1 MSKQLSGT
9 EKRKACLTTAN
20 RYMAALVLWME
31 RATTR
36 KVSVVMLPARS
47 VGDVAQ
53 IEVWGPGAG
62 DIRRALFS
70 VHFGAEIIDVCSLA
84 DGDRTLAVTPVFDN
98 RFKIIHT
105 VEP

>member
-1 MSKQLSGT
+1 MSKQLPGI

-47 VGDVAQ
+47 VGAEAK
-53 IEVWGPGAG
+53 IEVCGPGASA
-62 DIRRALFS
+62 IRRALFS
-70 VHFGAEIIDVCSLA
+70 VQFGADIIDAHSLA
-84 DGDRTLAVTPVFDN
+84 DGDRTLAVTPLFDN
-98 RFKIIHT
+98 RFKIVHT
-105 VEP
+105 VTP